1 MQKCTVEDESTT
13 AYSQISF
20 KKTDGVDV
28 ILFINLKKK
37 KTFNRSAKSSWLYT
51 MRKQYLSCFKTHP
64 EYHSL
69 YYIRSCYLGEPGASK
84 GSKAN
89 QQHRC
94 ETHILSVVRAATGT

>member
-1 MQKCTVEDESTT
+1 
-13 AYSQISF
+13 
-20 KKTDGVDV
+20 
-28 ILFINLKKK
+28 
-37 KTFNRSAKSSWLYT
+37 